1 MDAPRFDVD
10 FTDNALVAD
19 PFPVLEE
26 IRRTGRVVWNDA
38 AKVWMLSAYDD
49 CAAMLTDTKGVRFSV
64 PGAVS
69 PDAFFWLEAP
79 ALINTEGPDHRRLR
93 RGLAP
98 HFTAAAMRARW
109 EPRVREVVA
118 DTLAPAV
125 DGRDHLELKE
135 FNRIP
140 VVVVA
145 ELLGVPDE
153 RHDDFRRWSDVIIR
167 NLGYGN
173 EGPEARRAMEAVV
186 AEANAYLNEEIER
199 HRRDRPDDLLT
210 AMVDLPDW
218 TAAEIRSVA
227 LSLLI
232 AGYETTAKSIGL
244 ALVALESHPEQRR
257 LVADEPALLPNAME
271 EVRRWLGPAQAV
283 PRVVVEEVE
292 LAGRRFAPGET
303 IYALLGAANRDAT
316 RWPHPERFDVLR
328 EVKPN
333 VGFGLGAHVC
343 IGAWLARLEI
353 NAAVEALITAVPQ
366 YRLRDID
373 YGSSF
378 FARGPERGIIDIS
391 VAAPA

>member
-1 MDAPRFDVD
+1 MSTSP
-10 FTDNALVAD
+10 TSALVAD
-19 PFPVLEE
+19 PFPVLED
-26 IRRTGRVVWNDA
+26 IRRAGRLVWNDA
-38 AKVWMLSAYDD
+38 AKVWMLTAYDD
-49 CAAMLTDTKGVRFSV
+49 CAAMLTDTKGTRFSV

-69 PDAFFWLEAP
+69 PEAFFWLEAP

-98 HFTAAAMRARW
+98 HFTAEAMRRRW
-109 EPRVREVVA
+109 EPRVREVVT

-125 DGRDHLELKE
+125 EGRDHLDLKE

-167 NLGYGN
+167 NLAYGN
-173 EGPEARRAMEAVV
+173 EGPEARRAMGAVI
-186 AEANAYLNEEIER
+186 ADATAYLNEEIDW

-210 AMVDLPDW
+210 VMVDLPDW

-227 LSLLI
+227 LSILI
-232 AGYETTAKSIGL
+232 AGYETTAKLIGL
-244 ALVALESHPEQRR
+244 ALVALEGDPEQRR
-257 LVADEPALLPNAME
+257 LVAEEPALLPNAME
-271 EVRRWLGPAQAV
+271 EVRRWLGPSQAV

-292 LAGRRFAPGET
+292 LAGRRFAPGEM
-303 IYALLGAANRDAT
+303 IYALLGAANRDPA

-333 VGFGLGAHVC
+333 LGFGLGAHVC
-343 IGAWLARLEI
+343 IGAWLARLEV
-353 NAAVEALITAVPQ
+353 NAAMEALLAAVPR
-366 YRLRDID
+366 YGLREID

-378 FARGPERGIIDIS
+378 FARGPERGMIDLA
-391 VAAPA
+391 VTAPA